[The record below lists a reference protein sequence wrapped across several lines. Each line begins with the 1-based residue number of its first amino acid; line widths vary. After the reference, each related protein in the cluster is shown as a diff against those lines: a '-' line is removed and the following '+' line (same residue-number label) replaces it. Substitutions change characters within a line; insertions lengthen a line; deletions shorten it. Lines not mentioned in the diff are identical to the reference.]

1 MIRTTLLVAAVSPV
15 VAGCATAS
23 RGSCDSSPV
32 PVALPS
38 WEVPGLEDATGAVTL
53 SVLVD
58 EQGRTR
64 GLRIQDSS
72 GHPMFDETIRFTVQS
87 TRFEP
92 ARVNCDPVEQWMTV
106 TVPVGHVGIS
116 SYLNKDEMH
125 MALVREYPPLL
136 RDADTRDGTRPKESL
151 PRPPHPITVFDES
164 RFGGL
169 RLLKKPRSQVLRV
182 YLSGTVTGSASWSCP
197 SSTRSISSAINIP
210 ATGAFLNWFPEVPT
224 AM

>member
-1 MIRTTLLVAAVSPV
+1 MIRTTLLVAAVSPA

-38 WEVPGLEDATGAVTL
+38 WEVPGLEDATGAATL
-53 SVLVD
+53 SILVD
-58 EQGRTR
+58 EQGRIR
-64 GLRIQDSS
+64 DLRIRDSS
-72 GHPMFDETIRFTVQS
+72 GDPMFDETIRFAVQS

-106 TVPVGHVGIS
+106 TVPVGHIGMG

-136 RDADTRDGTRPKESL
+136 RDAGTGGTVVVLAHIDEQGAVRRTQVFKSSGHRALDQAALQVVRIARFVPTVHDGQAASAWASI
-151 PRPPHPITVFDES
+151 PITFE
-164 RFGGL
+164 
-169 RLLKKPRSQVLRV
+169 
-182 YLSGTVTGSASWSCP
+182 
-197 SSTRSISSAINIP
+197 TR
-210 ATGAFLNWFPEVPT
+210 
-224 AM
+224 

>member
-1 MIRTTLLVAAVSPV
+1 MIRTTLLVAAVSPA

-38 WEVPGLEDATGAVTL
+38 WEVPGLEDATGAATL

-58 EQGRTR
+58 QQGRTR
-64 GLRIQDSS
+64 DLRIQESS
-72 GHPMFDETIRFTVQS
+72 GHPMFDETIRFAVQS

-106 TVPVGHVGIS
+106 TVPVGHVGTG

-125 MALVREYPPLL
+125 MALVRDYPPLL
-136 RDADTRDGTRPKESL
+136 RNTGTGG
-151 PRPPHPITVFDES
+151 TVVVLAHIDEQGVV
-164 RFGGL
+164 RQT
-169 RLLKKPRSQVLRV
+169 QVFTSSGHRALDQAALRV
-182 YLSGTVTGSASWSCP
+182 A
-197 SSTRSISSAINIP
+197 RIAR
-210 ATGAFLNWFPEVPT
+210 FVPT
-224 AM
+224 VHDGQATSAWGTMHMTFETR